1 MEDFHNI
8 IILFLIHNET
18 FFFLYIK
25 YYFISKFYFDNLL
38 KTIIEYSYQYIY
50 NVMFP
55 PFLMYYF
62 YNNMISIVIRT
73 KHKLYKN
80 IRNK

>member
-1 MEDFHNI
+1 MQKKKKKKKNSI
-8 IILFLIHNET
+8 
-18 FFFLYIK
+18 
-25 YYFISKFYFDNLL
+25 FDNLL